1 MTEEIREVAE
11 QQNAGER
18 VATMGV
24 ALVGCGVIGRTH
36 LAAIRSFD
44 ELELVALVDPI
55 GPARTA
61 FADAAQEQNGV
72 RPREYSRLED
82 ALRDPEVQLV
92 VVGTPTGFHI
102 EQGLLALRA
111 NRHVIIE
118 KPLGVDLRHA
128 REIIDVARSAAARG
142 IVGSVISQHRF
153 DDATR
158 IVGDAIQR
166 GALGVVTSA
175 IATSPRWRTQE
186 YYDSGDWR
194 GTWSMDGGGALMN
207 QGVHTLDVL
216 LALMGRPVEV
226 FARTALL
233 AHKGIEVEDTMV
245 ATFRFESGALAV
257 MHASTAANPG
267 LTSRVQIMGSEGSA
281 IIDDDELL
289 YIHVD
294 DGAGDGGGADDAAEA
309 AVAALRSGTGEAGPS
324 ATGDARQAPAGHIRQ
339 YADVLGAIRERREPG
354 VRIDEAAVVLATVR
368 AVYIAATLGRP
379 VLLDDVIDGR
389 FDNVV
394 VTTGGK

>member
-1 MTEEIREVAE
+1 VEHA
-11 QQNAGER
+11 
-18 VATMGV
+18 ATLGV

-36 LAAIRSFD
+36 LAAIHSFE

-55 GPARTA
+55 EPARTA
-61 FADAAQEQNGV
+61 FADAAEEQNGV

-111 NRHVIIE
+111 DRHVIIE
-118 KPLGVDLRHA
+118 KPLDVDLHRA
-128 REIIDVARSAAARG
+128 REIMDVARLAAARG

-158 IVGDAIQR
+158 IVGDAVRR

-194 GTWSMDGGGALMN
+194 GTWAMDGGGALMN

-233 AHKGIEVEDTMV
+233 AHERIEVEDTMV
-245 ATFRFESGALAV
+245 ATIRFESGALAV

-281 IIDDDELL
+281 IIDDDELRYL
-289 YIHVD
+289 HVD
-294 DGAGDGGGADDAAEA
+294 GGVDDRGDPQDAADA
-309 AVAALRSGTGEAGPS
+309 TPSDLHSQAWAGHS
-324 ATGDARQAPAGHIRQ
+324 ATGDARQAPEGHIRQ
-339 YADVLGAIRERREPG
+339 YADVLGAIREGREPG

-389 FDNVV
+389 FDNVH
-394 VTTGGK
+394 VTTGGR

>member
-1 MTEEIREVAE
+1 
-11 QQNAGER
+11 
-18 VATMGV
+18 
-24 ALVGCGVIGRTH
+24 
-36 LAAIRSFD
+36 
-44 ELELVALVDPI
+44 
-55 GPARTA
+55 
-61 FADAAQEQNGV
+61 
-72 RPREYSRLED
+72 
-82 ALRDPEVQLV
+82 
-92 VVGTPTGFHI
+92 
-102 EQGLLALRA
+102 
-111 NRHVIIE
+111 
-118 KPLGVDLRHA
+118 
-128 REIIDVARSAAARG
+128 
-142 IVGSVISQHRF
+142 VISQHRF

-158 IVGDAIQR
+158 IVGDAIRR

-233 AHKGIEVEDTMV
+233 AHERIEVEDTMV
-245 ATFRFESGALAV
+245 ATLRFESGALAV

-281 IIDDDELL
+281 IIDDDELRYL
-289 YIHVD
+289 YVG
-294 DGAGDGGGADDAAEA
+294 DGAGDGGESEDGAD
-309 AVAALRSGTGEAGPS
+309 AALSDQHAGAWAGHS
-324 ATGDARQAPAGHIRQ
+324 ATGDARQAPEGHIRQ
-339 YADVLGAIRERREPG
+339 YADVLGAIREGREPG

-368 AVYIAATLGRP
+368 GVYIAATLGRP

-389 FDNVV
+389 FDNVH